1 MMVNMMVSVIH
12 HLFPDL
18 ERGNSRRRHI
28 FALYLHSSPPQCSVT
43 FSEEEQETEFKWLT
57 FRDHRHFR
65 TSRQGNVDKIHCC
78 QGHFYVQYQGQSCL
92 SQVTMKAAKSTARR
106 GIFSSS
112 APAFFSSSWWQP
124 GQEPSSRTLKQG
136 AFSLHR
142 SRWLQQQVPPGSEE
156 NNWQRVL
163 LLEWNYL

>member
-1 MMVNMMVSVIH
+1 MLSFTHNIFNQVNKNYSPVGRKTWMMVNMMVSVIH

-43 FSEEEQETEFKWLT
+43 FSEEEQEIEFKWLT

-78 QGHFYVQYQGQSCL
+78 QGNFYVQD
-92 SQVTMKAAKSTARR
+92 R
-106 GIFSSS
+106 G
-112 APAFFSSSWWQP
+112 
-124 GQEPSSRTLKQG
+124 
-136 AFSLHR
+136 
-142 SRWLQQQVPPGSEE
+142 
-156 NNWQRVL
+156 
-163 LLEWNYL
+163 